1 MVETNTLELGVNAAP
16 LRVSEWKRL
25 KQSFFSR
32 KLVIVGLL
40 IIVIFFVFAIFAN
53 WLTPYD
59 PYKVDISNT
68 FQGPSLKHWLGTDTL
83 GRDLLTRIIYGART
97 ALTVGLIATLISS
110 IIGSTLGMLSG
121 YFGKWVSMIIMR
133 ATDTLMC
140 MPNVLTALLIAAV
153 LGSGI
158 KNVMIAFTIST
169 IPMYIRM
176 MNGVVLS
183 AKENDYILAAR
194 AMGASNVRIMFRHLL
209 PNALPPIIV
218 QTTLQLGF
226 LIIAEAGLSYLGIG
240 INPPTAAWGSMIRE
254 GVDYLRSYPI
264 LTLVPGI
271 AVILAVFGFN
281 LVGDGLRD
289 ALDPRLRGRL

>member
-121 YFGKWVSMIIMR
+121 YFGKWVSMIMR